1 MWTRPQ
7 VYYHLKTCF
16 SLVWY
21 SSTCLYSLFL
31 TEQGSVYSC
40 GWSADGQTGLGH
52 YHNTEQISKCIGDL
66 EGENIVKVS
75 SSADCV
81 LALNGKLVF
90 FIKPFYTF
98 LKSQFLLT

>member
-1 MWTRPQ
+1 M
-7 VYYHLKTCF
+7 VF
-16 SLVWY
+16 FNV
-21 SSTCLYSLFL
+21 CLYSLFL